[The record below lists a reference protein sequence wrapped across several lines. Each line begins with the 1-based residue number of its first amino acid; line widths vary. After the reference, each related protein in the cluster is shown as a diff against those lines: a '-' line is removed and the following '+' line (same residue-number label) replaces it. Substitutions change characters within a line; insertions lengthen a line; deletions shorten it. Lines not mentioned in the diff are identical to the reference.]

1 MRALFAAVSSCTWK
15 LNNRKL
21 LKDTTFARAEN

>member
-1 MRALFAAVSSCTWK
+1 MQVGG

-21 LKDTTFARAEN
+21 LKK